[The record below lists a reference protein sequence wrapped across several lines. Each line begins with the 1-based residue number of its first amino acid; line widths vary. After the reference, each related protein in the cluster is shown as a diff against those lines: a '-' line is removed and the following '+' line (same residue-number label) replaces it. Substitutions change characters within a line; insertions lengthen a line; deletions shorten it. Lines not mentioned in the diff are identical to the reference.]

1 MSPLLAPDRAEI
13 ERALEDLLRR
23 DAGARVLA
31 MRSPVKRTWPE
42 TIERR
47 GRRFRVAWCPS
58 ELEMRECLNEA
69 EADAEGM
76 ILLTPLDA
84 AALAGDIV
92 ARFPRARLEQTDRW
106 SALRSLFKAHAVDP
120 RLAAQRWLADLLLA
134 HVPAD
139 GYRPA
144 SGGVLDLDTAWR
156 AALEEVLRLPEGRGD
171 AAALLT
177 WTLDPVGLDRLSQL
191 TPDVRLALASRLGG
205 EGGPAA
211 ALVLGAA
218 AAGRG
223 GDALAIALACG
234 VVFGEAAPR
243 VELRDAAVRLEPLVG
258 GVPVDPD
265 VGRSLAEAGRRVLDR

>member
-13 ERALEDLLRR
+13 ERALEELLRR

-31 MRSPVKRTWPE
+31 MRSPVKRTWPD

-47 GRRFRVAWCPS
+47 GKRFRVAWCPS
-58 ELEMRECLNEA
+58 ELEMRERLNEA
-69 EADAEGM
+69 EADADGM

-84 AALAGDIV
+84 TALAGDIV
-92 ARFPRARLEQTDRW
+92 ARFPRARLEQADRW

-134 HVPAD
+134 QVPGD

-156 AALEEVLRLPEGRGD
+156 AALEEVLGLSEGRGD

-177 WTLDPVGLDRLSQL
+177 WTLDPVGLDRLARL
-191 TPDVRLALASRLGG
+191 PPDIRQARTSRLGIEARTG
-205 EGGPAA
+205 CSSGIGCSVGGPWRRRFSHRT
-211 ALVLGAA
+211 G
-218 AAGRG
+218 
-223 GDALAIALACG
+223 
-234 VVFGEAAPR
+234 
-243 VELRDAAVRLEPLVG
+243 LRCCVR
-258 GVPVDPD
+258 
-265 VGRSLAEAGRRVLDR
+265 RSGNTAH